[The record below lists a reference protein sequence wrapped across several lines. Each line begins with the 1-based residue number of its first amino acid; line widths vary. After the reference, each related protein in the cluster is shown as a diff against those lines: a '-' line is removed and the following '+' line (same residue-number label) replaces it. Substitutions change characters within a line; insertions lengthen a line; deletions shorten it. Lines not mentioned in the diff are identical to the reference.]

1 MGHISINSTALLV
14 GIALVTLAGMP
25 PKTHATPVS
34 GRTVGAEA
42 IRLLQPQQSVLPDHS
57 GPATNAAATQAAE
70 AAPSARLIQVKVLI
84 QDDRGAAPM
93 VGEEGNHP
101 EVMPDFRPGAG
112 TTQVQPEES
121 PRPAATISPRP
132 TATKGSN
139 TGTNRSLIWIKPEEP
154 LSRECPD
161 YQKPVCMRG
170 EKITY
175 AKSQWGCEK
184 PVCRPVKPPCPKYA
198 PPQCGAGEEVV
209 FVKGRDGCSMPACRT
224 VNARFRE
231 EESQGWASGS
241 PGGGDAS
248 QTEKGSAPWGRAAPQ
263 EEEVPAAWGQA
274 ARESEGCHKQG
285 CATEPTIPEPASSDA
300 APLEGQAIAEPASSS
315 DPEPPEGQVVAE
327 PASSDPAS
335 ELPPA
340 AESATASPGIQAQT
354 GGPPGLSQLL
364 SLFSSLGLYHSP

>member
-1 MGHISINSTALLV
+1 MGHISINRQALLV
-14 GIALVTLAGMP
+14 GIAIAIVTLAGTP
-25 PKTHATPVS
+25 PKTYATPVT
-34 GRTVGAEA
+34 GRTVGTEA
-42 IRLLQPQQSVLPDHS
+42 MRLLQPQQSALHS
-57 GPATNAAATQAAE
+57 GQASNAAATQAAE
-70 AAPSARLIQVKVLI
+70 AAPRARLIQVKVLI

-112 TTQVQPEES
+112 TTQVQPEQS
-121 PRPAATISPRP
+121 PRPTATISPRP

-154 LSRECPD
+154 LPQECPE
-161 YQKPVCMRG
+161 YRKPVCMRG

-175 AKSQWGCEK
+175 AKGEWGCEK

-224 VNARFRE
+224 VNARWE
-231 EESQGWASGS
+231 E
-241 PGGGDAS
+241 
-248 QTEKGSAPWGRAAPQ
+248 
-263 EEEVPAAWGQA
+263 PAIA
-274 ARESEGCHKQG
+274 
-285 CATEPTIPEPASSDA
+285 EPASSDA
-300 APLEGQAIAEPASSS
+300 APPEGQGIVEPRSSS
-315 DPEPPEGQVVAE
+315 DPEPPEEPVLAQ
-327 PASSDPAS
+327 PASANS

-340 AESATASPGIQAQT
+340 EESATVSPGIQAQT